1 METCIKQLISIA
13 HDTLNSLDED
23 LEVRRVFLDISKSF
37 DKVWHEG
44 LIYKSHQSGIFG
56 ELLNILIDFL
66 SNRKQRVLVNGQ
78 SSNWVDVK
86 AGVQQGS
93 IMGPLLFLIYIN
105 DLP

>member
-23 LEVRRVFLDISKSF
+23 LEVRGVFLDISKSF

-44 LIYKSHQSGIFG
+44 LIYKSHQSGISG

-66 SNRKQRVLVNGQ
+66 SNRKQRLVMVEALTGLILKLLYHKAQ
-78 SSNWVDVK
+78 SW
-86 AGVQQGS
+86 
-93 IMGPLLFLIYIN
+93 
-105 DLP
+105 DLYFS